1 VNQFLRNLSFFV
13 YILMLSTTHAAEPP
27 RPEKKIV
34 YVYSDEGAGKE
45 SLNQTI
51 KTFATILNKMYSI
64 QTIKAEEVKK
74 GHWIQN
80 AALFILPGGAD
91 LPYVKKLRGTG
102 NHQIKKYVA
111 EGGSFLGICAG
122 SYYGSSYVEFD
133 KSGPLEVLGDRE
145 LKFFSGKAIGPV
157 LAPYDYKT
165 QSGSRAAELRTTFQS
180 AQTLALYYNGG
191 GFFENAEGYP
201 NTKVLAYYA
210 NRLPAIIST
219 TYGKGNVILS
229 GVHFEYD
236 PGTMSDQDQH
246 IKPLLSPL
254 RKSNTK
260 RLSLI
265 TEILK
270 ILNIETIHESKFQE
284 ANTNNL
290 RS

>member
-1 VNQFLRNLSFFV
+1 MPHFLFSPAAPTC
-13 YILMLSTTHAAEPP
+13 LMSKNCAAQ
-27 RPEKKIV
+27 
-34 YVYSDEGAGKE
+34 A
-45 SLNQTI
+45 TI
-51 KTFATILNKMYSI
+51 KS
-64 QTIKAEEVKK
+64 
-74 GHWIQN
+74 
-80 AALFILPGGAD
+80 
-91 LPYVKKLRGTG
+91 
-102 NHQIKKYVA
+102 KYVA